1 MNPAAIPF
9 RQVDVHAIEHELNAL
24 WKDMG
29 EDSGAVTRAVMS
41 NLIIWCDAC
50 DAMQLSERIGNLSR
64 MHPARV
70 LVISPGSGDD
80 DGLSAR
86 VRAHCQAVSDG
97 THICAEHVEVH
108 CPTQRIPAA
117 VSVIRA
123 LLLGDL
129 PVALWWCSS
138 TPPALVREVFDPLS
152 DLADQV
158 IYDSVG
164 WSDPSGGVSAM
175 SRWVSGRDTVA
186 FNLAWRRLKPWR
198 RMIAQTL
205 DPARVPTALG
215 TLHTLEFQH
224 GPHALPM
231 VWLLVG
237 WLAARL
243 NWRIEKG
250 SREAG
255 KSLSWT
261 FLTPERELSV
271 TVHRQ
276 PEGPA
281 RIDALAASWRDGDV
295 HIVDDGAHLRVD
307 AANSSLPCSSL
318 PMRDLPLEQ
327 MIAAQLA
334 HREADLLFLE
344 ALTIAEA
351 MARALPGS
359 S

>member
-1 MNPAAIPF
+1 MTPESIPF
-9 RQVDVHAIEHELNAL
+9 RPVDVHAIEHELNTL

-41 NLIIWCDAC
+41 NLIIWCDDC
-50 DAMQLSERIGNLSR
+50 DDMQLSERIGHLSR

-70 LVISPGSGDD
+70 LVISPGAGSGDT
-80 DGLSAR
+80 LEAR

-108 CPTQRIPAA
+108 CPPRRIPAA

-138 TPPALVREVFDPLS
+138 TPPALARALFDPLS
-152 DLADQV
+152 ALADQV

-164 WSDPSGGVSAM
+164 WTDPAGGVSAM
-175 SRWVSGRDTVA
+175 SRWVNGRDDTIA

-198 RMIAQTL
+198 RMIALTL
-205 DPARVPTALG
+205 DPGRAPGALT
-215 TLHTLEFQH
+215 TLRTLEIQH

-243 NWRIEKG
+243 NWRTEKG
-250 SREAG
+250 FSEEG
-255 KSLSWT
+255 KSMTWA
-261 FLTPERELSV
+261 FQTPAGTLSV
-271 TVHRQ
+271 MVHRK

-281 RIDALAASWRDGDV
+281 RIETLSGHWDGGHV
-295 HIVDDGAHLRVD
+295 HIMDDGGHLRVD
-307 AANSSLPCSSL
+307 AAHSSLPCSTL

-334 HREADLLFLE
+334 HREADHLFLE
-344 ALTIAEA
+344 ALGIAER
-351 MARALPGS
+351 MASATK
-359 S
+359 